1 MVIYSYERDEI
12 ALRNNRRTDDDPQLV
27 FVVPFRLIE
36 GGIDP
41 FDGYS
46 TVVVDIMRR
55 SRWANQSSLSF
66 GYCQNPNY
74 CVVWG

>member
-46 TVVVDIMRR
+46 TVVVDSMSEADGQINR
-55 SRWANQSSLSF
+55 LSASAIVSF
-66 GYCQNPNY
+66 LT
-74 CVVWG
+74 VWGLT

>member
-1 MVIYSYERDEI
+1 MPLPAMQRIVGETSIPYSNGDILYERDEI

-46 TVVVDIMRR
+46 TAVLT
-55 SRWANQSSLSF
+55 S
-66 GYCQNPNY
+66 
-74 CVVWG
+74 